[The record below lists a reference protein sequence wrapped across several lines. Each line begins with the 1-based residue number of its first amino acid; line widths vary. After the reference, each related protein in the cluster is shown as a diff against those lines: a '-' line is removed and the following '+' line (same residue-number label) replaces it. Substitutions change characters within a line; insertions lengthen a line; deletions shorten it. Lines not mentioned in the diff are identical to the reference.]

1 MENTVAGDMSRSAGN
16 NSRDL
21 TLDFLKSVS
30 MVLVVFFHNIQL
42 NPDSIADNI
51 FMMWGNA
58 AVPSFFICFMMRFL
72 TLSQPFIFVHAQGVD
87 AVSFENEWLW

>member
-1 MENTVAGDMSRSAGN
+1 MMVKRWGCCMKKR
-16 NSRDL
+16 
-21 TLDFLKSVS
+21 FLC
-30 MVLVVFFHNIQL
+30 
-42 NPDSIADNI
+42 
-51 FMMWGNA
+51 A